1 MLTAYIFI
9 KGLGF
14 KHDHVFPITFENLD
28 GKRHFNSHHICYQF
42 KGLKDTC
49 KIPRHVSEFRSVSR
63 HALPPTSYAVLEAR
77 SSHSQEAPEYVCA
90 PSSTHS
96 LESTEVELVGV
107 VPEEDLAAVVS
118 VGAAGHQVQRGR
130 GRPDDPVLL
139 QPHVPGVQDRLNH
152 ELKLHSRETHGGH
165 GDRGLCL

>member
-1 MLTAYIFI
+1 MLTAHILI

-28 GKRHFNSHHICYQF
+28 GKRHFDSHHICYQF

-49 KIPRHVSEFRSVSR
+49 KIPRHVSEFRSVSW
-63 HALPPTSYAVLEAR
+63 HALPPTSYAVLGSPQLA
-77 SSHSQEAPEYVCA
+77 HSQEAPEYVCA

-152 ELKLHSRETHGGH
+152 ELKLHKQ
-165 GDRGLCL
+165 GDTRGTW